1 MSDQPHTGGCQCGA
15 VRFRATEL
23 GRPSLCHCR
32 MCQKAT
38 AGIGG
43 LLVLAKDLVWT
54 RGAPKYFASSNIARR
69 GFCGDCGTPLSYET
83 DDGADISIV
92 ALDQPDRVPPLHQ
105 LAREARIPWADRLA
119 SLPERSDQEMAAS
132 KAREAS
138 IISYQHP
145 DHDTKTWKVRASG
158 ATEWKAST

>member
-1 MSDQPHTGGCQCGA
+1 MTATSEVHTGGCQCGA
-15 VRFRATEL
+15 VRFRVTEF
-23 GRPSLCHCR
+23 GRPSICHCR

-54 RGAPKYFASSNIARR
+54 RGQPKYFASSNIARR

-105 LAREARIPWADRLA
+105 LAREARIAWVDRLA

-138 IISYQHP
+138 VISYQHP
-145 DHDTKTWKVRASG
+145 DHDTP
-158 ATEWKAST
+158 EWKART